1 MSENNNLKIE
11 IWSDV
16 MCPFCY
22 IGKRNFEK
30 ALTQIEDKSK
40 IEVEWKSF
48 QLDPTIPNEVDPSVS
63 AIAYLAEKK
72 GITLEHSKSLHDN
85 VIQMAANVGLKF
97 DYSKAIVA
105 NSFNA
110 HKLIQLAKTK
120 KLGDQAEESLFKA
133 YFTEGKNVNNIETL
147 VQLGIEIGLEK
158 DEIENVLIDASFDQ
172 LVKKDL
178 SEAQQIG
185 VTGVPFFVFNRKYA
199 ISGAQPSETF
209 VSAIQQTIDE
219 ISDSTNT
226 CTPGGNCC

>member
-1 MSENNNLKIE
+1 MSENNTLKIE
-11 IWSDV
+11 IWSDI

-30 ALTQIEDKSK
+30 ALSQIEDTSR

-72 GITLEHSKSLHDN
+72 GITLEHSQSLHDN
-85 VIQMAANVGLKF
+85 VIQMAANVGLNY

-120 KLGDQAEESLFKA
+120 QLGDQAEESLFKA

-147 VQLGIEIGLEK
+147 VQLGLEIGLEK
-158 DEIENVLIDASFDQ
+158 DEIENALIDASFDQ

-219 ISDSTNT
+219 ISDSANT

>member
-1 MSENNNLKIE
+1 MTTNNLKIE

-30 ALTQIEDKSK
+30 ALSQIEDKSK

-48 QLDPTIPNEVDPSVS
+48 QLDPTIPDEIDSSVS

-72 GITLEHSKSLHDN
+72 GMTLEHSKSLHDN

-110 HKLIQLAKTK
+110 HKLIQLAKSK
-120 KLGDQAEESLFKA
+120 KIGDAAEELLFKA
-133 YFTEGKNVNNIETL
+133 YFTEGKNVNDTETL
-147 VQLGIEIGLEK
+147 VQLGMNIGLEK
-158 DEIENVLIDASFDQ
+158 IEVENALKDEMFDQ

-178 SEAQQIG
+178 DEAQQIG

-209 VSAIQQTIDE
+209 AAAIQQTIDE
-219 ISDSTNT
+219 ISDTANT
-226 CTPGGNCC
+226 CTPGGKCC